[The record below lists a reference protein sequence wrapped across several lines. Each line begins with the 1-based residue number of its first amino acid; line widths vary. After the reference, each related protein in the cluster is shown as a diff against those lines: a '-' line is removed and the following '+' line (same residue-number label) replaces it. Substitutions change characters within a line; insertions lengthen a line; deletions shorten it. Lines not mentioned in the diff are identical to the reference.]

1 MESRMDQYEIMEQ
14 IGRGAFG
21 AAILV
26 NHKSEKK
33 KYAFLSFFV
42 RSISLLVV
50 QLLNFW
56 MSLIARIQHPY
67 IVEFKE
73 AWVEKGCYVCIV
85 TGYCEGGDMAEL
97 MKKANGTS
105 FPEEKLLK
113 WFTQLLLAVEYL
125 HSNYVLH
132 RDLKC
137 SNIFL
142 TKDQEVR
149 LGDFGLAKT
158 LKADDLASSVVG
170 TPNYM
175 CPELLADIPY
185 GFKSD
190 IWSLGCCM
198 YEMAAHRPAFKAFDM
213 AGLIS
218 KINRSS
224 MGPLPS
230 CYSPSMKTL
239 IKGMLRKNPEH
250 RPSASEILKN
260 PYLQPYV
267 NQYRSSNFPSPGK
280 LREARKP
287 MIESQNSSSSCSDKD
302 SSVSTE
308 KNIPVMVYCE
318 NKATETDIASDDD
331 VDYEHPAQ
339 SDAEQCVA
347 ECVVSV
353 HEQDKKSANTEPKS
367 SSEIKQPKIIK
378 NILMNLREGKTRE
391 NSSPMRSNR
400 GRTVQRTNIEAS
412 PKVSKP
418 TIVPPT
424 VKPADFNSV
433 VPARTS
439 PDSMKRV
446 HASSLRHQSPVIESS
461 PKTKPRHEVVSSPG
475 SIKQAAEEGIASRPR
490 QKTPPTNV
498 VRRSSF
504 PGRIKQASQ
513 EIPNAVTDSI
523 KVDTGEMAQESE
535 SIGLVSKT
543 SSTHA
548 PEVTKHESGRGLKVP
563 RRVTRADSSNSVSSS
578 VSMQAFELSD
588 DATAPFQSLLEQT
601 THDYEVISHSEESE
615 QCGSHRPSSAS
626 AAISYSNATHHQ
638 PTVTEA
644 EQFELHRPSSAFA
657 SVMHHKMPEN
667 NFSKAVNLP
676 QLYDSHQPSNASASY
691 LFPEIPENNSGK
703 GICDYGIKK
712 RVELDLRRPS
722 NASSSHMYPE
732 MSDNVAGKYQLH
744 DGEAELCFVETFSFP
759 SGSPSGTDKNLSR
772 DACGLIKPSSYITDA
787 KGSDANPEYQNVGS
801 GDVGI
806 KAHAS
811 LKRPCRSSQDVL
823 DVDSGPSDNVGSE
836 ANTSLTNPYRS
847 PEEISVYKDYF
858 SPSRSG
864 GRSDPM
870 PSSNPVSPSQGD
882 DKFTVKE
889 FLSTEGKDKVASNKT
904 ISSSNQNTSPEK
916 APAPCIPPVFEDVVH
931 VTRHGSFQGGS
942 EQPFIETVERK
953 MDVGTLVN
961 VTREE
966 RETSNVTAPVSLQPS
981 NCSWTVTPRSDSPIR
996 LGLSEPTVAN
1006 SDTPPQ
1012 VKSQS
1017 GAKEG
1022 DSPFKEVMDVKSFRQ
1037 RAEALEGLLELSA
1050 ELLEQSRL
1058 DELAVVLKPFG
1069 KDKVSPRETAIWLA
1083 RSLKGMMI
1091 EDSSRNS

>member
-33 KYAFLSFFV
+33 KYVLKKIRLARQTERCR
-42 RSISLLVV
+42 RSAH
-50 QLLNFW
+50 QE